1 MTEQS
6 TIRLGNDVA
15 GVVVRTGTPGAEVPA
30 RPLGLRATGQRPDR
44 HLRGVIEIADLREGQ
59 KIPIHAGSGGVGT
72 FAIQLGLAPCLAPS
86 VEPHHKTAGQRRAIL

>member
-44 HLRGVIEIADLREGQ
+44 HLRGVIESPTCGRARKSLYTPAPAAWGHSRSSWAW
-59 KIPIHAGSGGVGT
+59 PPFGS
-72 FAIQLGLAPCLAPS
+72 
-86 VEPHHKTAGQRRAIL
+86 QRRTAS